1 MVHLDLSEGTAAR
14 LANGEDIRVAVL
26 SAYTNAARGLEQTRR
41 RAFELAVRIYKE
53 RNPAVPEAS
62 ARQRVARIICFAEW
76 YRPE

>member
-14 LANGEDIRVAVL
+14 PATAEDIRVGVL
-26 SAYTNAARGLEQTRR
+26 SAYTSAVRASEQTRR
-41 RAFELAVRIYKE
+41 RAFELAVRVYRE
-53 RNPAVPEAS
+53 RNSAVSEAS